1 MKRAS
6 SGLANTRSKGET
18 PKVPKRHGEWKDHD
32 MNGQGMYIY
41 SDGATYEGEWKR
53 HGRGKQTWSIGI
65 QKFTYEGEWKDNNR
79 HGQGKQTSSH
89 GDVYEGEW
97 KDDSL
102 NGQGKKINSEGDVH
116 EGEFKNDKL
125 NGQGKKT
132 NSDRYV
138 YEGEFKD
145 DMLNGQGKK
154 TCSHGDV
161 YRARYVYEG
170 KFKDD
175 MLHGQGKQTFLN
187 GSTYEGEFKGNLL
200 NGQGK
205 KTHSCGEVYEGEF
218 KDDMLNGQGKKT
230 NSCGDVCEGEFKG
243 DVLNG
248 QGKLTCSDGSTYEG
262 EFQDGRFCRKAGRK
276 HILSVSMF
284 TSFNE
289 NIKSERMIIMLLEV
303 NGESKGHKQMLSVPK
318 KMVRGAWC
326 YKKNK
331 YTGMITGPRQNL
343 LDSMERPIRDGQIP
357 TGTDLFY
364 FIGKILHDEMDETLL
379 SKEGLAVREEWF
391 QKHNDGSSSRDDF
404 GFNKGHQGGSPDEEI
419 VASQADAVNTTEDVA
434 TLPNPRAGD
443 GPSGEVQT
451 QWASEKQGLEN
462 TISELKQ
469 QNTGLTTANQRL
481 SVKLKEETERREK
494 RERQD

>member
-1 MKRAS
+1 M
-6 SGLANTRSKGET
+6 
-18 PKVPKRHGEWKDHD
+18 PKRHGEWKDHD

-154 TCSHGDV
+154 T
-161 YRARYVYEG
+161 
-170 KFKDD
+170 
-175 MLHGQGKQTFLN
+175 
-187 GSTYEGEFKGNLL
+187 
-200 NGQGK
+200 
-205 KTHSCGEVYEGEF
+205 
-218 KDDMLNGQGKKT
+218 

-318 KMVRGAWC
+318 KMVKGAWC
-326 YKKNK
+326 YKKNRFR
-331 YTGMITGPRQNL
+331 GMLNKVPRREDL
-343 LDSMERPIRDGQIP
+343 LDSMERPIKDGQIP